1 MQKSLF
7 ILFLLILLSKLI
19 VAQEI
24 TGIVIDS
31 ETKKPLPFVNVVL
44 DQNNLGTTTN
54 IDGQFAIENKGQA
67 QNLFVSYLGYHKDTI
82 HIHQETGHEMIIPL
96 HPKTYDL
103 EEVIILPG
111 ENPANKMIKRVI
123 ANKDINNPESLESF
137 SFTSYNKMIFTV
149 ERDHQSQPDTL
160 GKSKLDE
167 TFSKH
172 HLLLIETVNEK
183 QFIKPDKY
191 KEQIVASKVSG
202 FSDPVFS
209 LIASQVQALS
219 FYNDFFEI
227 LDKRYLNPI
236 SKNSDKK
243 YLFLLQ
249 DTLFN
254 ERGDSIFVISYRPKK
269 GKNFDGLKGFLH
281 INTNKYA
288 IQSVVAQPLEKDQGM
303 TIEIK
308 QNYELVNNEQWFPK
322 ELITKIIFEDALT
335 SSGVDGYNMVA
346 KGRSYI
352 KDINLSPGLN
362 KKDFDNIEVKVAENA
377 HQQSNDFWNIQRVQ
391 PLEEIEAETYR
402 IIDSISK
409 AENLEKKLAGIEVFM
424 NGSIPVKWFNLP
436 LNKIMD
442 YNNYE
447 GYRLGLGIM
456 TNEKVSPYFSVGGY
470 FGYGFA
476 DKEWKYGGDLILN
489 LHKKSESKLHFSYA
503 YDVKEKGGYQFFEQ
517 ADFSSSEIYRKYMI
531 ENMDLEEK
539 YEVSFH
545 FLSLHYLKSR
555 IFLNQSYITQTGEYT
570 FGPVNTTATGEFGF
584 SEIGIQLRYA
594 YNEKYMQTL
603 RAKYS
608 LGTNYPVLYANLIK
622 GTNWLDGEFEYT
634 KYEAKIT
641 KSIKTRSLGKTK
653 LTFIGGLIEGNIPLT
668 KLYNGNGSYQPFSL
682 EAENS
687 FGTMRMN
694 EFYADRFLSV
704 YFKHDFGNLLFRTEK
719 FAPKFAVINNFGIG
733 AFTQKTNQHS
743 VPVKS
748 FEKGYYECGIL
759 INNILSQSFL
769 GYGFG
774 VFYRYGPY
782 AFEKTT
788 DNFSYKLSL
797 TLGL

>member
-1 MQKSLF
+1 MNKKVTIL
-7 ILFLLILLSKLI
+7 ILTLFLSKWL
-19 VAQEI
+19 VAQ
-24 TGIVIDS
+24 GLQGLVIDS
-31 ETKKPLPFVNVVL
+31 ETKKPLPFVNVVV
-44 DQNNLGTTTN
+44 DKTNFGTTTN
-54 IDGQFAIENKGQA
+54 IDGEFRIGNISGIQK
-67 QNLFVSYLGYHKDTI
+67 LFISYLGYYPDTI
-82 HIHQETGHEMIIPL
+82 NIYKETNQNITVQL
-96 HPKTYDL
+96 RPKTYNL
-103 EEVIILPG
+103 EEIIILPG
-111 ENPANKMIKRVI
+111 ENPANKIIDRVI
-123 ANKDINNPESLESF
+123 RNRAINNPEQLESF
-137 SFTSYNKMIFTV
+137 AFTSYNKMIFTV
-149 ERDHQSQPDTL
+149 ERNDKSKPDTL
-160 GKSKLDE
+160 LKRKLDE

-209 LIASQVQALS
+209 LIASQVQAFS
-219 FYNDFFEI
+219 FYNDYFNI

-236 SKNSDKK
+236 SKNSTKK
-243 YLFLLQ
+243 YFFLLQ

-254 ERGDSIFVISYRPKK
+254 EKGDSIFVISYRPKK

-308 QNYELVNNEQWFPK
+308 QNYELINNEQWFPK
-322 ELITKIIFEDALT
+322 ELITEIIFEDALT
-335 SSGVDGYNMVA
+335 SSGVEGYNIVA

-352 KDINLSPGLN
+352 KDINLAPGLN

-377 HQQSNDFWNIQRVQ
+377 HQKPDDFWNIQRVQ

-424 NGSIPVKWFNLP
+424 NGSIPVKCFNLP

-456 TNEKVSPYFSVGGY
+456 TNEKISPYFSAGGY

-476 DKEWKYGGDLILN
+476 DKNWKYGGDLIFN
-489 LHKKSESKLHFSYA
+489 LHKKSESKLHFSYS
-503 YDVKEKGGYQFFEQ
+503 YDVKEKGGYQFLEQ
-517 ADFSSSEIYRKYMI
+517 PDFSSSEIYRKYMI
-531 ENMDLEEK
+531 KNMDMEEK
-539 YEVSFH
+539 YQVSFR
-545 FLSLHYLKSR
+545 FLSLQYLKTK
-555 IFLNQSYITQTGEYT
+555 IFLNQSYITQTDNYS
-570 FGPVNTTATGEFGF
+570 FGPINTSATGEFGF
-584 SEIGIQLRYA
+584 SEIGIRFRYA

-608 LGTNYPVLYANLIK
+608 LGTNYPVLYANFIK
-622 GTNWLDGEFEYT
+622 GTNWFDGEFEYT

-641 KSIKTRSLGKTK
+641 KSVQTK
-653 LTFIGGLIEGNIPLT
+653 LLGETNLAIVGGLIEGNIPLT
-668 KLYNGNGSYQPFSL
+668 KLYNGNGSYRPFSL
-682 EAENS
+682 ETENS
-687 FGTMRMN
+687 FGTMRMD

-719 FAPKFAVINNFGIG
+719 FSPKFAVINNFGIG
-733 AFTQKTNQHS
+733 AFTQETNQHS
-743 VPVKS
+743 VPVES
-748 FEKGYYECGIL
+748 FEKGYYECGLL
-759 INNILSQSFL
+759 INNILNQSFL

-774 VFYRYGPY
+774 LFYRYGPY
-782 AFEKTT
+782 AFEKTA
-788 DNFSYKLSL
+788 DNFAYKLSL
-797 TLGL
+797 TIGL